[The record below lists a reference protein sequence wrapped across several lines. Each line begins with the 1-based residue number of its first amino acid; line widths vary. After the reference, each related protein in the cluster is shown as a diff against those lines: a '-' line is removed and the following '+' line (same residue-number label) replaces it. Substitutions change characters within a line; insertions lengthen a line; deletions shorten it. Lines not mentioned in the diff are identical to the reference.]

1 MEDVIATAVRFWVD
15 PICPWC
21 WTTSQWIRR
30 IAAEKDLEITWE
42 PISLFVKNNPEPD
55 SKSYEPVAWTRGLLR
70 VMESVRTAGDED
82 RLGELYTEY
91 GRRIHHNG
99 ERLWDPALALA
110 AIGLDPAHAVAAAD
124 EMWDVPLE
132 QRMKEGIALAG
143 DDIGTPIISIRLADD
158 REVANFGPVI
168 TRVPAH
174 HDDALALWDA
184 FVTLTCLEEFWEL
197 KRTRTVGPD
206 FGDAP

>member
-91 GRRIHHNG
+91 GRT
-99 ERLWDPALALA
+99 DPSQRR
-110 AIGLDPAHAVAAAD
+110 AIVGS
-124 EMWDVPLE
+124 
-132 QRMKEGIALAG
+132 GSG
-143 DDIGTPIISIRLADD
+143 SGSD
-158 REVANFGPVI
+158 RS
-168 TRVPAH
+168 
-174 HDDALALWDA
+174 
-184 FVTLTCLEEFWEL
+184 
-197 KRTRTVGPD
+197 
-206 FGDAP
+206 